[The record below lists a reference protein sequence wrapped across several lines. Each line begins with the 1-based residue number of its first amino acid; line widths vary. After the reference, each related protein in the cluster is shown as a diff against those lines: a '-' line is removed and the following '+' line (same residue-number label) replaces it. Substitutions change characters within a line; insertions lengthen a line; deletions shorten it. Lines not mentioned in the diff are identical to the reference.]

1 MQEAAVAQ
9 NWFATLA
16 LLAWPFVALW
26 LYQMRPVNQATL
38 WTILG
43 GYLLLP
49 VGASIKLA
57 EGIPQLDKISVPALA
72 ALVGCF
78 FFARRALRF
87 WNGFG
92 LAEVLV
98 LIYVISPFVTSRLN
112 SDPAV
117 SGAVVLPA
125 VGSYDGLSAI
135 VGQLLFLLPFFL
147 GRQLLRNSAGIE
159 EALRTLILA
168 GLLYSL
174 PMLFEIRM
182 SPQLHHWLYGYYSF
196 GFATQ
201 VRQGGFRPSVFLE
214 NGLVATFFLMTA
226 VVAATAF
233 WRSRTR
239 VVQKLPPPA
248 VTAYLGAIL
257 ILCKSLGALVYGVL
271 AIPLVR
277 LARPRL
283 QLRIAMI
290 LATLAVSY
298 PLLRTADLVPINYM
312 VEAARYRSDDR
323 ADSLQFRFDHEKEM
337 LDRAS
342 QRIMFGWGRWG
353 RSRIYDDWGNDI
365 SVTDGR
371 WAITLGQFGIVG
383 FLAEFGLLAL
393 TVFRAARALK
403 FAETERDSIFLGA
416 LALIIA
422 INMIDLLPNA
432 SLGPWTWLLAGALLG
447 RAEAL
452 RGAARQLRRF
462 DRLAGAGLGAER
474 VASQGNSVP
483 TPLRAAQPDPHQS
496 LTEFRAP
503 QQFNTKPLPSYEK

>member
-1 MQEAAVAQ
+1 MTQAALAQ

-16 LLAWPFVALW
+16 LLAWPFIALW
-26 LYQMRPVNQATL
+26 LYRTRPVSQATL

-78 FFARRALRF
+78 FFARRPLRF
-87 WNGFG
+87 CNGFG
-92 LAEVLV
+92 LAEVL
-98 LIYVISPFVTSRLN
+98 LLTYLISPLVTSALN
-112 SDPAV
+112 NSPV
-117 SGAVVLPA
+117 LSGAVVLPA

-135 VGQLLFLLPFFL
+135 IGQLLFLLPFFL
-147 GRQLLRNSAGIE
+147 GRQLLGNSAGIE

-182 SPQLHHWLYGYYSF
+182 SPQLHHWLYGYYPF

-226 VVAATAF
+226 IVAAAAF

-239 VVQKLPPPA
+239 VVQKLHPAA

-290 LATLAVSY
+290 LATFAVSY
-298 PLLRTADLVPINYM
+298 PLLRTADLVPTDYM
-312 VEAARYRSDDR
+312 VEAARYKSDDR
-323 ADSLQFRFDHEKEM
+323 ADSLQFRFDHEKQM

-353 RSRIYDDWGNDI
+353 RSRIYDEWGNDI

-371 WAITLGQFGIVG
+371 WIITLGQLGIVG

-393 TVFRAARALK
+393 TVFRAARALG
-403 FAETERDSIFLGA
+403 FAEAERDSVFLGA

-432 SLGPWTWLLAGALLG
+432 SLSPWTWLLAGALLG

-452 RGAARQLRRF
+452 RGTARQFGVGHR
-462 DRLAGAGLGAER
+462 APGALLQ
-474 VASQGNSVP
+474 STSVP
-483 TPLRAAQPDPHQS
+483 LS
-496 LTEFRAP
+496 
-503 QQFNTKPLPSYEK
+503 NTSRT